1 MCKDFGFYDGVGIIN
16 SGLTAPLSHILIKT
30 GYAVIYKTYSNLISS
45 NDSMGFVTISMSD
58 VRIGQRAAI
67 V

>member
-1 MCKDFGFYDGVGIIN
+1 MYKDFGFYDGVCIIN

-30 GYAVIYKTYSNLISS
+30 GYAVIYKTHSNLISS
-45 NDSMGFVTISMSD
+45 NDFTGFVTISMSG
-58 VRIGQRAAI
+58 VRKGQRAVI